1 MRVLVIGYG
10 SIGVRHVE
18 ILKEMEFEVSVLT
31 KQKGLP
37 ERTFHN
43 LKDALSFNSPDYVI
57 IANKT
62 YEHYFTL
69 KNLAEIGFE
78 GAVLVEKPLF
88 HEIFVLPQHKFKS
101 AWVGYN
107 LRFHPLIQKL
117 RRIIEKEPAISVQVI
132 AGQYLPHW
140 RPATDYRLSY
150 SARRQ
155 EGGGVLRDLSH
166 ELDYV
171 TWLFGPWRQVTALGG
186 HFSPLEIDSDDV
198 FSIMMSGDNCPIV
211 NIQINYLERVPRRE
225 LLINTANNSIKLDL
239 VRGVFQLNGKEEEQ
253 LKLACND
260 TYCAQHEA
268 IMHQSID
275 SLCSLEEG
283 INRVRLI
290 HLVEQAVENKVWVTP

>member
-18 ILKEMEFEVSVLT
+18 ILKEMGFEVSVLT
-31 KQKGLP
+31 KQKGLR
-37 ERTFHN
+37 ERTFHS
-43 LKDALSFNSPDYVI
+43 LKEALTFNSPDYVI

-62 YEHYFTL
+62 CEHYFTL
-69 KNLAEIGFE
+69 NSLAELGFE
-78 GAVLVEKPLF
+78 GDVLVEKPLF
-88 HEIFVLPQHKFKS
+88 HETCVLPQHKFKGV
-101 AWVGYN
+101 WIGYN

-150 SARRQ
+150 SAHRK

-171 TWLFGPWRQVTALGG
+171 TWLFGPWTRVTALGG
-186 HFSPLEIDSDDV
+186 RFSSLEIDSDDV

-239 VRGVFQLNGKEEEQ
+239 IKGAFQLNGDEEEQ
-253 LKLACND
+253 VKLACND

-268 IMHQSID
+268 IMNQSID

-283 INRVRLI
+283 INQVRLI
-290 HLVEQAVENKVWVTP
+290 DLVEQAVENKEWVIP

>member
-10 SIGVRHVE
+10 SIGVRHLE
-18 ILKEMEFEVSVLT
+18 ILKEMGFEVSVLT

-37 ERTFHN
+37 ERTFHS
-43 LKDALSFNSPDYVI
+43 LKDALSFNLPEYVI

-62 YEHYFTL
+62 CEHYFTL
-69 KNLAEIGFE
+69 NNLAEIGFE

-88 HEIFVLPQHKFKS
+88 HEICVLPQHQFKG

-117 RRIIEKEPAISVQVI
+117 RRIIKKEPAISVQVI

-171 TWLFGPWRQVTALGG
+171 TWLFGPWRRVTALGG

-211 NIQINYLERVPRRE
+211 NIQINYLERIPRRE
-225 LLINTANNSIKLDL
+225 LLINTASNSIKLDL
-239 VRGVFQLNGKEEEQ
+239 IKGVFQLNSEEAEQ
-253 LKLACND
+253 VKLARND

-268 IMHQSID
+268 IMNQSID

-283 INRVRLI
+283 INQVRLI
-290 HLVEQAVENKVWVTP
+290 HLVEQAVENKAWVIP

>member
-10 SIGVRHVE
+10 SIGARHIE
-18 ILKEMEFEVSVLT
+18 ILKEMGFEVSVLT
-31 KQKGLP
+31 QQKGLP
-37 ERTFHN
+37 ERTFHS

-62 YEHYFTL
+62 YEHYSSL
-69 KNLAEIGFE
+69 SDLAEMGFD
-78 GAVLVEKPLF
+78 GPVLVEKPLF
-88 HEIFVLPQHKFKS
+88 HQIHNPPQNKFKDV
-101 AWVGYN
+101 WVGYN

-117 RRIIEKEPAISVQVI
+117 RRIIEKEPAITVHVV

-140 RPATDYRLSY
+140 RPATDYRSSY
-150 SARRQ
+150 SASRQ

-171 TWLFGPWRQVTALGG
+171 TWLFGPWKQITALGG
-186 HFSPLEIDSDDV
+186 HFSSLEIDSDDV

-211 NIQINYLERVPRRE
+211 NIQINYLERFPRRE

-239 VRGVFQLNGKEEEQ
+239 IEGKFQINSKVDQEKFER
-253 LKLACND
+253 NY
-260 TYCAQHEA
+260 TYRAQHEA
-268 IMHQSID
+268 VINQSMG

-283 INRVRLI
+283 MNQVRLI
-290 HLVEQAVENKVWVTP
+290 HLVEQAVKEEGWVFP

>member
-1 MRVLVIGYG
+1 MSVLVIGYG

-37 ERTFHN
+37 ERTFHS

-62 YEHYFTL
+62 CEHYFTL

-78 GAVLVEKPLF
+78 GTVLVEKPLF
-88 HEIFVLPQHKFKS
+88 HKIFVLPQHKFKG

-155 EGGGVLRDLSH
+155 EGGGC
-166 ELDYV
+166 
-171 TWLFGPWRQVTALGG
+171 F
-186 HFSPLEIDSDDV
+186 
-198 FSIMMSGDNCPIV
+198 
-211 NIQINYLERVPRRE
+211 
-225 LLINTANNSIKLDL
+225 
-239 VRGVFQLNGKEEEQ
+239 
-253 LKLACND
+253 
-260 TYCAQHEA
+260 
-268 IMHQSID
+268 
-275 SLCSLEEG
+275 EG
-283 INRVRLI
+283 F
-290 HLVEQAVENKVWVTP
+290 EP